1 MHGDGMKLALV
12 DGEHYPPVTAWAL
25 KRLGDVCCAVF
36 LGGSEKIGD
45 LKDAERELG
54 VRLYHS
60 ENYLD
65 ALRRALDEND
75 VDEIV
80 DLSDEPVVGYADR
93 FRIASLCMLYGVA
106 YRGADFCFTPR
117 PLKRTKKPSIAVV
130 GTGKRVGKTAVSGF
144 IARTLKEIARP
155 VIVTMSRG
163 GPEEPEIIDGETFEI
178 NPDFLLKVAEEGR
191 HAASD
196 HFEDALT
203 SRVTT
208 IGCRRC
214 GGGMAGF
221 SFFDVVEE
229 GVKLAEK
236 LSHNLIILEGSGA
249 TFPPYRADGYILV
262 AGASG
267 GVGSLTSYFGPFRLS
282 LANIVVITGAE
293 GIVREERRAIL
304 EAVSSL
310 NPGADVHFVE
320 LRPRPLGEVKGKKL
334 ALVMTSNTALPRAKK
349 HLEVMGAEVLHVSGN
364 LSNRPS
370 LIEDMKGFRDIDAV
384 AVELKAA
391 AVDVVTRWAVE
402 RGIEVI
408 YLDNEP
414 VNIDGKDLKSA
425 VLDLGRRVLSKEG
438 RE

>member
-1 MHGDGMKLALV
+1 MKLVLV

-25 KRLGDVCCAVF
+25 KKLGDVCCAVF

-45 LKDAERELG
+45 LKDVELELG
-54 VRLYHS
+54 VKLYHS
-60 ENYLD
+60 ESYLD

-75 VDEIV
+75 VDEVV
-80 DLSDEPVVGYADR
+80 DLSDEPVVGYEDR
-93 FRIASLCMLYGVA
+93 FRIASLCMARGVT

-117 PLKRTKKPSIAVV
+117 PLKRTEKPSIAVV

-144 IARTLKEIARP
+144 VARTLKGIARP
-155 VIVTMSRG
+155 IIVTMSRG

-178 NPDFLLKVAEEGR
+178 KPDFLLTVAEEGR

-236 LSHNLIILEGSGA
+236 LPHNLVILEGSGA

-282 LANIVVITGAE
+282 LADIVVITGAE
-293 GIVREERRAIL
+293 SIGEGERRAIL
-304 EAVSSL
+304 KAVSSL
-310 NPGADVHFVE
+310 NPRADVHFVE
-320 LRPRPLGEVKGKKL
+320 LRPRPLGKVEGKKL
-334 ALVMTSNTALPRAKK
+334 ALMMTSKTALPRVKK
-349 HLEVMGAEVLHVSGN
+349 HLEVMGAEVPHVSGN
-364 LSNRPS
+364 LSNRRI
-370 LIEDMKGFRDIDAV
+370 LWRDLETFDGIDAV

-391 AVDVVTRWAVE
+391 AVDVVTRWALE
-402 RGIEVI
+402 RGIGVI
-408 YLDNEP
+408 YIDNEP
-414 VNIDGKDLKSA
+414 VNVDGKDLGSA
-425 VLDLGRRVLSKEG
+425 VLDLGRRVLSREG
-438 RE
+438 GG